1 MKDFIIRLK
10 YKTPIRKNYYFSR
23 LINDELTLEEFQKS
37 QLNFFD
43 AVLSFTKPMFIIS
56 SKLDSYEQRL
66 CILENIFEE
75 HGNGDITK
83 SHGKTFEE
91 YLILLGVNKKEIK
104 NRKVDKSSQKFNLSL
119 IEKSQK
125 ESTYFS
131 LAMMGIIEERYSE
144 MSKLISEK
152 VLKNKWLTEKTLI
165 HYKVHEK
172 LDIDHAESFYH
183 LISSKWLNKSIQDDI
198 KKGLRF
204 GNELILNL
212 YTGLL

>member
-1 MKDFIIRLK
+1 MSLPQIISD
-10 YKTPIRKNYYFSR
+10 KTPICKNYYFSR

-56 SKLDSYEQRL
+56 SRLDSYEQRL

-104 NRKVDKSSQKFNLSL
+104 NRKVNKSSQKFNLSL

-144 MSKLISEK
+144 ISKLISEK

-204 GNELILNL
+204 GNELILKL